1 VSPWHEQFVAAFLFH
16 QLESKPDQTPPNLE
30 EFERGTRILRVI
42 HRRDARATSAKVPV
56 TTTAVM
62 TLLLIF
68 NPASW
73 SRYSTLP
80 EATPV
85 FETIPINPKL
95 PLPLADQNCFFTN
108 RMIG

>member
-1 VSPWHEQFVAAFLFH
+1 
-16 QLESKPDQTPPNLE
+16 
-30 EFERGTRILRVI
+30 
-42 HRRDARATSAKVPV
+42 
-56 TTTAVM
+56 VM
-62 TLLLIF
+62 RLLLIF

>member
-1 VSPWHEQFVAAFLFH
+1 LNPELIKASSRLAEIIDVDDEIKRSRSV
-16 QLESKPDQTPPNLE
+16 D
-30 EFERGTRILRVI
+30 
-42 HRRDARATSAKVPV
+42 
-56 TTTAVM
+56 AVM